1 MRSVG
6 VDMDWSKGPFHLI
19 DAAPPPIE
27 VISKNSPR
35 QDKEDQS
42 ADT

>member
-6 VDMDWSKGPFHLI
+6 VYMDWSKGPFHLI
-19 DAAPPPIE
+19 DAAPPIE
-27 VISKNSPR
+27 VISKNSPP